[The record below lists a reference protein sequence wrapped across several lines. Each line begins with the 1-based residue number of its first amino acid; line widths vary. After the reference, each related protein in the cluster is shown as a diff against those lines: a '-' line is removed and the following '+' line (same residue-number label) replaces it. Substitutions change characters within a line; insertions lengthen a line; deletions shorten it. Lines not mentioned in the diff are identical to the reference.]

1 MKHALVVSTLLALAL
16 TAPVEAAATGR
27 ATGIMLTYKQP
38 DGKVR
43 PALFSMPGYDMPMTE
58 CRQVI
63 RGQTRIFRAQMR
75 NDEDFVGLR
84 YVSSACVYLDTD
96 PLNLED

>member
-1 MKHALVVSTLLALAL
+1 MKQALVVSALLALAL
-16 TAPVEAAATGR
+16 TAPAEAAAVR

-38 DGKVR
+38 DGLIR

-63 RGQTRIFRAQMR
+63 RGQTGIFRAQIR

-84 YVSSACVYLDTD
+84 YVRSQCVYLDTD